1 MARKA
6 EGTKFRKFGDL
17 ERQAYL
23 KLRSEGVGK
32 LNAADGVG
40 ISDDTVRQYAK
51 EYPEW
56 DELDRTAASKA
67 NQHVENFLF
76 KAAEKG
82 NVAACCAWLY
92 NKDPEN
98 WKDRR
103 KPEMLPPGSID
114 IESLSPEEL
123 AAYHAICESAVARS
137 RGSLNGVAPE
147 TNGAV
152 PH

>member
-6 EGTKFRKFGDL
+6 VGTKFGKFGEQ
-17 ERQAYL
+17 EREAYL
-23 KLRSEGVGK
+23 GLRANGIGK

-40 ISDDTVRQYAK
+40 VSDETVRQYAK
-51 EYPEW
+51 EFPEW
-56 DELDRTAASKA
+56 DDLDRIAASKA

-92 NKDPEN
+92 NKDPDT

-103 KPEMLPPGSID
+103 KPSDDMGGDSYDVTRLSANERDELLKAVNKTLGAETESPVGSVQRNGLLP
-114 IESLSPEEL
+114 
-123 AAYHAICESAVARS
+123 H
-137 RGSLNGVAPE
+137 
-147 TNGAV
+147 
-152 PH
+152 